1 MKMESMYEQLG
12 VSAAVYE
19 YGERIIAELRDRFDA
34 IDQTAEYN
42 QAKVLSAMQKNRVNA
57 THFAATTGYGY
68 DDEGRDTLHLGDGE
82 DTVDQE
88 RLRHWDS
95 AGGQHDKLVDV
106 GDRRADERVFPGQK
120 FLQNALIA
128 LSGNADKIA
137 DEGRLVL
144 SPEAS
149 SGAAFDNAIFRLYII
164 EAAQGFDDAILFHA
178 LTQTGSAANRRSR
191 RRGRRRPGACPCL

>member
-1 MKMESMYEQLG
+1 MNEQYKQLG
-12 VSAAVYE
+12 VSDAVLA
-19 YGERIIAELRDRFDA
+19 YGETILASLRERFDA
-34 IDQTAEYN
+34 IDAIAEAN
-42 QAKVLSAMQKNRVNA
+42 QLKVIAAMQKNRVAAN
-57 THFAATTGYGY
+57 HFNLSTGYGY

-88 RLRHWDS
+88 RLRHWGG

-106 GDRRADERVFPGQK
+106 GDRRTDERVFPGQK

-164 EAAQGFDDAILFHA
+164 EAAQGFDDTILFHM
-178 LTQTGSAANRRSR
+178 LIQTGSAANRRSR